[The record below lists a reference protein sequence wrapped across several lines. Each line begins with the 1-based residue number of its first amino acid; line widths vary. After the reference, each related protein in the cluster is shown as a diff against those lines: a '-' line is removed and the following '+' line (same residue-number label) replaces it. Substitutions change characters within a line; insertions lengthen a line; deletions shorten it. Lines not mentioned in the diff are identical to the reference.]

1 MDETAPETRL
11 VSINRLPRANR
22 GGQTPVSDKL
32 TPSSSRINL
41 LPTENV
47 LDEQIDPGAL
57 SDDSLTSEGADH
69 VRGKRR
75 GSKTARS
82 KIVVMSNGIL
92 CTPVTSQQ
100 MTMVEQECGM
110 CVLCLL
116 HFNIVYVNVLCLF
129 VWFFSWLS

>member
-22 GGQTPVSDKL
+22 GGQTPVGDKL

-57 SDDSLTSEGADH
+57 SDDSLTSEGVDH

-110 CVLCLL
+110 CVLYLTILMVSMLTSSFC
-116 HFNIVYVNVLCLF
+116 
-129 VWFFSWLS
+129 WLS